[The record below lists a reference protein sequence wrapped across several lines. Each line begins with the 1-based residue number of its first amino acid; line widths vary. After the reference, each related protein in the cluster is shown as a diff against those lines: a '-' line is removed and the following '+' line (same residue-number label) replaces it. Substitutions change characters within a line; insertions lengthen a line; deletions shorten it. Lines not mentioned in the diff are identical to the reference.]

1 MTTLIGP
8 GGKSS
13 SPPPSQK
20 EQVEEAVTE
29 QEGLLEEF
37 EKIADEL
44 SGVLANLE
52 GSTIVKR
59 LKAASRQQDLIG
71 GKIQETITDA
81 FARDPSQL
89 KTEVTTQFQ
98 DLAGIEAKGSD
109 AVSLIMDD
117 MQAYFERRRMKKFE
131 DVLKEM
137 KDADVVGGLRQLGLD
152 VPVEQGLSIAQCE
165 YWSDALDRWA
175 EDLVDP
181 ACEGTCPGAK
191 LRIVCHLRLSWK
203 SCRSLK
209 GK

>member
-1 MTTLIGP
+1 M
-8 GGKSS
+8 
-13 SPPPSQK
+13 
-20 EQVEEAVTE
+20 
-29 QEGLLEEF
+29 
-37 EKIADEL
+37 
-44 SGVLANLE
+44 
-52 GSTIVKR
+52 
-59 LKAASRQQDLIG
+59 KAASRQQDLIG

-181 ACEGTCPGAK
+181 ACEGTCPGGK
-191 LRIVCHLRLSWK
+191 TPD
-203 SCRSLK
+203 SLPPSVVLEVLQILE